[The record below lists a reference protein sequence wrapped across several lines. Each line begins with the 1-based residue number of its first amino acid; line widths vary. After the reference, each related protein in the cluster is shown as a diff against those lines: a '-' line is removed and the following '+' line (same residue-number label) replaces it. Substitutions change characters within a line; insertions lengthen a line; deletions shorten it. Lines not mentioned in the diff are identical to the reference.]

1 MGDDVNNLRGALDAA
16 LRDHDR
22 AGAVR
27 HALAALDAGA
37 VTVPELYTMLSA
49 ALVEVGAGWHSGTT
63 EVWQEH
69 LTTGIVRTIVE
80 ACTSQVE
87 AAAPAQRPA
96 SVVLAAPD
104 DEYHDLGLRML
115 ADRFTLAGWR
125 AHVLGANVPV
135 DELIAAVAHL
145 GADAVALSASTHFHR
160 LRLRTYVDTLAGA
173 HPQLTVWV
181 GGPAFAYGHEGWS
194 DQMILDPRE
203 VPLAGGAA

>member
-1 MGDDVNNLRGALDAA
+1 MDEDVNNLRGQLDAA
-16 LRDHDR
+16 LRDLDR

-27 HALAALDAGA
+27 HALTALEAGA

-49 ALVEVGAGWHSGTT
+49 TLVEVGAGWRSGTT

-69 LTTGIVRTIVE
+69 AVTGIVRTIVE
-80 ACTSQVE
+80 ACTLHVE
-87 AAAPAQRPA
+87 AGAPAERPA
-96 SVVLAAPD
+96 TVVLAAPD

-135 DELIAAVAHL
+135 GELIAAVGHL
-145 GADAVALSASTHFHR
+145 DADAVALSASTHFHR
-160 LRLRTYVDTLAGA
+160 VRLRTYVDTLGGA
-173 HPQLTVWV
+173 HPELTIWV

-194 DQMILDPRE
+194 DELVLDPRE
-203 VPLAGGAA
+203 VPLAGGA

>member
-22 AGAVR
+22 DGAVR

-49 ALVEVGAGWHSGTT
+49 TLVEVGAGWRSGAT

-80 ACTSQVE
+80 SCTFRVE
-87 AAAPAQRPA
+87 ASAPLERPA
-96 SVVLAAPD
+96 TVVLAAPD

-125 AHVLGANVPV
+125 SHFLGADVPV
-135 DELIAAVAHL
+135 DQLIAAVGHL
-145 GADAVALSASTHFHR
+145 AADAVALSASTHFHR
-160 LRLRTYVDTLAGA
+160 LRLRTYVDTLADA
-173 HPQLTVWV
+173 HPDRTIWV

-194 DQMILDPRE
+194 DEMVLDPRE
-203 VPLAGGAA
+203 VPTAGGI